1 MHNNEIRYFMAVVST
16 GSISAASQQLFV
28 AISAISRQIQ
38 RLETRLGVT
47 LFERSP
53 RGMQLND
60 AGHILANHV
69 RRSMADMELAMAE
82 LKGMKAADQ
91 TTIRVVCTDGLAF
104 NLLPNLMARFR
115 QLHPCVSFFLTVGTA
130 RQVPELVRNGECDL
144 AIKFC
149 LAPESGVEV
158 LASFPSP
165 VLVFMKADHPLAAR
179 DIQLA
184 DLNAWPVVLPD
195 QSATI
200 RQLFDL
206 SCRMNNVFIDPIF
219 TSNHFSTLYEFVR
232 KTPNAISV
240 SSHFSILYSAQQDG
254 LKIKT
259 VNRDQLSQRTLQLQT
274 EMGKPRTAMLNA
286 FFSFLKQ
293 ELHSLDQQ
301 CRQDFALQFR

>member
-1 MHNNEIRYFMAVVST
+1 MHNTEIRYFMAVATT

-28 AISAISRQIQ
+28 AISAISRHIQ

-69 RRSMADMELAMAE
+69 RRSMADMELAVAE
-82 LKGMKAADQ
+82 LQGIKAVAQ

-104 NLLPNLMARFR
+104 NLLPNLMAKFR
-115 QLHPCVSFFLTVGTA
+115 RLHPRVSFILTVGTG

-144 AIKFC
+144 AIRFI
-149 LAPESGVEV
+149 LSPESGVEV

-165 VLVFMKADHPLAAR
+165 VLIFMKDDHPLAER

-206 SCRMNNVFIDPIF
+206 SCRMNNVFIDPVF
-219 TSNHFSTLYEFVR
+219 TCNHFSTLYEFVCQ
-232 KTPNAISV
+232 TPGAISV
-240 SSHFSILYSAQQDG
+240 SSHYSIMTRARQDG
-254 LKIKT
+254 LIIKT
-259 VNRDQLSQRTLQLQT
+259 INRDQLSQRSLQLQS
-274 EMGKPRTAMLNA
+274 EMGKPRSAMLDA
-286 FFSFLKQ
+286 FFVFLRE
-293 ELHSLDQQ
+293 ELQQRDQQ
-301 CRQDFALQFR
+301 CRKEFDLQFR